1 MSLYLL
7 KYCLRLNEPLPSKMH
22 VELLSGG
29 IQGFVEYD
37 HLKGDLVVDWIPTLL
52 QEWGSGVE
60 TFLLVQWAM

>member
-37 HLKGDLVVDWIPTLL
+37 HLKGDLVVD
-52 QEWGSGVE
+52 
-60 TFLLVQWAM
+60 